1 MSRQERVL
9 SGHSV
14 IALGGADEMSVAILA
29 VGDSKEWLRQG
40 NPLPMD
46 GSVHFVSIE
55 DVTDVLMSR
64 LCPSV
69 VLSPALTDR
78 FDCIDLAMLLHSLRF
93 KGRYCAISG
102 DLPDPS
108 MVERE
113 IKSLCRGLNFTIL
126 QAE

>member
-78 FDCIDLAMLLHSLRF
+78 FDCIDLAMILHGIEF
-93 KGRYCAISG
+93 KGRYRAISG
-102 DLPDPS
+102 ELPNPR
-108 MVERE
+108 MVENE
-113 IKSLCRGLNFTIL
+113 IRQLCPGLDFGIL
-126 QAE
+126 VDA